1 MDHASRETV
10 AAVHHFFE
18 DLLLARLCVRLVL
31 FTYHVLTRIVS
42 KGEEIR
48 LGVKTVVWDRL
59 IRVAGR
65 ILEWLLR
72 HNVKAWGHST
82 LSLHH
87 RGLTPLVICLVGV
100 IVVQEVHMLRELTL
114 CSLGVADL
122 FGIVTAE
129 LLVFRLRT

>member
-1 MDHASRETV
+1 MDHTSCETV
-10 AAVHHFFE
+10 AAVHHFLE

-31 FTYHVLTRIVS
+31 FAYHVFARLVS

-59 IRVAGR
+59 VRVAGR

-87 RGLTPLVICLVGV
+87 RGLTPLVICLVGI

-114 CSLGVADL
+114 CSLSVANL
-122 FGIVTAE
+122 FGVVATE
-129 LLVFRLRT
+129 LLVF